1 MDWALEREVEL
12 TRLEVENRRL
22 REMMGLDVDVS
33 TDAPQEE
40 VGRGGESSEQSVSS
54 KVATASSEGGSAEGV
69 DLKEDEAPLPPP
81 KQVFGLMPGLRL
93 GRKPDSEI
101 E

>member
-1 MDWALEREVEL
+1 
-12 TRLEVENRRL
+12 
-22 REMMGLDVDVS
+22 MGLDVDLAS
-33 TDAPQEE
+33 MDTPQGK
-40 VGRGGESSEQSVSS
+40 VGGGGESFDQSVSS
-54 KVATASSEGGSAEGV
+54 KETTSSSEGGSTEGV
-69 DLKEDEAPLPPP
+69 DLEEDEAPLPPP